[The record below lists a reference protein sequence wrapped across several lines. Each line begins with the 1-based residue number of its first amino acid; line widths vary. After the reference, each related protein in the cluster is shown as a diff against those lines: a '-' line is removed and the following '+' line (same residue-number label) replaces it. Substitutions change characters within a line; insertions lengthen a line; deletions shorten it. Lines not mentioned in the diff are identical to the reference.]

1 MIIILFFSLFN
12 STYHCIQFTLH
23 LADAS
28 ANFNHYKGY
37 SFVMQMFENF
47 LYKVFCTGKVL
58 NPV

>member
-37 SFVMQMFENF
+37 SFVMQMFEHF
-47 LYKVFCTGKVL
+47 LYKVYVL
-58 NPV
+58 VKY